1 MKNDL
6 ISKIFSNFQ
15 KPIKWMTWESAELS
29 KHAINAWLANSIV
42 FINELSNVAEKFECN
57 INDVSEA
64 LKSDRRIG
72 YEAYLNVPSLF

>member
-1 MKNDL
+1 
-6 ISKIFSNFQ
+6 
-15 KPIKWMTWESAELS
+15 MTWESAELS

-64 LKSDRRIG
+64 LKVIEELDMKHI
-72 YEAYLNVPSLF
+72 